1 MTPSL
6 AKPLSWLVDGTM
18 CNMMHAI
25 QWRRRAEAS
34 TRAELEAYI
43 DTCAPMDRGEF
54 FHMPP
59 AARPSIREGWI
70 AWDSPRPTGHPENDR
85 VRVRFHAAA
94 KRDAPTVL
102 LLHALMSASDIG
114 YTRLAARFNAMGWH
128 VAFPH
133 LPYHYSRKPRGL
145 FNGELAITAN
155 LVRNAE
161 GLRQAVVELRQLMA
175 LLRANGSREFG
186 LIGTSYGG
194 WTGALLSFLE
204 PDFRFIGLVQP
215 IVNTEKA
222 VWESPGSAVM
232 RRELRARGHARG
244 NTARLEHL
252 GSPLHGRPL
261 CDPSRIVITAGA
273 HDRISPPEDLE
284 RLALA
289 WRGSRLLVVPQGHF
303 GYRALRETVAILED
317 RMKEPQ
323 RGPAPHTA

>member
-1 MTPSL
+1 MSPSL

-25 QWRRRAEAS
+25 QWRRRAETCS
-34 TRAELEAYI
+34 QRDLEAYI
-43 DTCAPMDRGEF
+43 ASCAAMGREDF
-54 FHMPP
+54 FRMPP
-59 AARPSIREGWI
+59 ASRPSIRGEWI
-70 AWDSPRPTGHPENDR
+70 TWDSPRPTGHPENDR
-85 VRVRFHAAA
+85 VRVRFHATAR
-94 KRDAPTVL
+94 RDAPTVL

-133 LPYHYSRKPRGL
+133 LPYHYSRKPRRTL
-145 FNGELAITAN
+145 NGELAITAD

-161 GLRQAVVELRQLMA
+161 GLRQGVTELRQLMA
-175 LLRANGSREFG
+175 LLRTRGIREFG

-215 IVNTEKA
+215 IVNTDKA

-261 CDPSRIVITAGA
+261 CDPARIVITAGA
-273 HDRISPPEDLE
+273 FDRISPLEDLE
-284 RLALA
+284 QLALA
-289 WRGSRLLVVPQGHF
+289 WRGSRLLTVPQGHF
-303 GYRALRETVAILED
+303 GYRALRETVAALEK
-317 RMKEPQ
+317 RI
-323 RGPAPHTA
+323 AP